1 VARRVVATFAVLAGC
16 FVGAATPGL
25 AATQVSVDCSAGAN
39 LQSAINAAPHGAILD
54 ISGTCRGTFSV
65 GKTLVLKGVSSG
77 VLDAQGAGTTLTI
90 TGGNVQAFDL
100 TITGGRSSEA
110 GGVLIVNPGTFRLR
124 RRVTVTGNVGGV
136 AGGIVNRGTLVMAR
150 SLVANNG
157 GPGILTEGIASIDT
171 STVSSNSGTGVRIG
185 SGQAYIRDS
194 TVDDNTST
202 SGAGGIQIDAGA
214 TIPVLA
220 RSTVADNAS
229 TTNSAGGIENTGSLT
244 IIASTVAA
252 NESQAGT
259 GGIHSSGNTSMTA
272 TILATNTHDGTVR
285 FDCAGSIVSQG
296 YNLLGTNA
304 HPAGSPACS
313 FSAVSTDLVGTST
326 PIDPMLG
333 HLGKH
338 GGSTRTIVPRAGSPA
353 VDAIPLGA
361 HDSTGGGAELCP
373 AAGHAPIPDQ
383 RRVFRPQGPACDI
396 GSVERAV
403 TSSA

>member
-1 VARRVVATFAVLAGC
+1 MRGTCAVAVAAG
-16 FVGAATPGL
+16 VMLLSGSEAGMAAAETP
-25 AATQVSVDCSAGAN
+25 VDCGAGAS
-39 LQSAINAAPHGAILD
+39 LQAAIDAAPHGAVLD
-54 ISGTCRGTFSV
+54 ISGTCRGTFTV

-77 VLDAQGAGTTLTI
+77 VLDAQGVGTTLTI

-100 TITGGRSSEA
+100 TITGGSSSEA

-124 RRVTVTGNVGGV
+124 RRVTVTGNVGGL

-150 SLVANNG
+150 SVVANNNG
-157 GPGILTEGIASIDT
+157 AGIVTENNASVDT
-171 STVSSNSGTGVRIG
+171 STVSSNSGTGVWIG

-194 TVDDNTST
+194 TVDNNTST

-214 TIPVLA
+214 TMPVLA
-220 RSTVADNAS
+220 RSTVASNAS
-229 TTNSAGGIENTGSLT
+229 TTNSAGGIENAGSLT

-259 GGIHSSGNTSMTA
+259 GGIHSSGFTSMTA
-272 TILATNTHDGTVR
+272 TILATNTHDGTIR
-285 FDCAGSIVSQG
+285 FDCAGSIVSRG
-296 YNLLGTNA
+296 YNLVGTTG
-304 HPAGSPACS
+304 HPAGSSVCS

-326 PIDPMLG
+326 PIDPVLG

-338 GGSTRTIVPRAGSPA
+338 GGGTRTIVPRAGSPA

-373 AAGHAPIPDQ
+373 AAGHVGIPDQ
-383 RRVFRPQGPACDI
+383 RRVLRPQGSACDI
-396 GSVERAV
+396 GSVERVV
-403 TSSA
+403 TSST